1 MRIEAYHRPASLAE
15 VFRLLREDGEARL
28 VAGGTDLLVRRG
40 APARTLISLRGVVEL
55 RGIGIRDTGIG
66 GVGIRGIGAATPVAD
81 LASHPDLAA
90 HYPVLVQAARRLGSE
105 QIRSVATLG
114 GNLCRAAP
122 CADLAPPLLVLE
134 ARAAIQGPQGTRE
147 VGVED
152 FFTGPGET
160 CLGPGEVLTAVHLDP
175 PRPGAVG
182 LFLKKGRVRMDLSI
196 ASVALLLE
204 ADGGRCRRI
213 RIAAG
218 SVAPRPIRLR
228 EVEALL
234 EGALL
239 DGPRLEEAA
248 RLASATVAPIT
259 DIRSTEAYRRHV
271 VGVYVRRAIERIL
284 AGDLS

>member
-1 MRIEAYHRPASLAE
+1 VRIEAYHRPANLDE
-15 VFRLLREDGEARL
+15 VFRLLRETDDARL
-28 VAGGTDLLVRRG
+28 VAGGTDLLVRHR
-40 APARTLISLRGVVEL
+40 APAHTLVSLRGVEEL
-55 RGIGIRDTGIG
+55 HGIGSGR
-66 GVGIRGIGAATPVAD
+66 IGAATPLADVAAHAD
-81 LASHPDLAA
+81 LAAR
-90 HYPVLVQAARRLGSE
+90 YPVLVQAARRLGGV
-105 QIRSVATLG
+105 QIRSVATVG

-134 ARAAIQGPQGTRE
+134 ARAAIRGPTGARE
-147 VGVED
+147 VPVED
-152 FFTGPGET
+152 FFAGPGET
-160 CLGPGEVLTAVHLDP
+160 CLGPAEVLTAVHLDP

-182 LFLKKGRVRMDLSI
+182 LFLKKGRVHMDLSI

-234 EGALL
+234 EGEML
-239 DGPRLEEAA
+239 DESRLEEAA

-259 DIRSTEAYRRHV
+259 DVRSTEAYRRHV
-271 VGVYVRRAIERIL
+271 VGVYVRRGVERIL